1 MNKYVF
7 KILNYL
13 LEKYERS
20 VLSKQ
25 GSNLNLQIKVK
36 ITKLFSKYDDSD
48 YYVQRLLID
57 EACYYLNDLHLII
70 ISVDD
75 GISEISLSLIDK
87 HIKKAYQLVNRIY
100 LPDYRQET
108 ISFLK
113 SICFSKDWLNVFRNE
128 MINKLENYQS
138 INKYLSID
146 NNQEIRDISKVLQAL
161 INQEK
166 EISFRKFSVTVLKDS
181 KRLEIIK
188 GKVINIINDYC
199 GIDFQNDDELF
210 GYFNVIKNPGFIY
223 LNGQIKISLN
233 GQVVDI
239 GKLNSPFSLTTENI
253 KLLKIL
259 EIKDDNVL
267 TIENLTSF
275 YDTVLDNTL
284 IIYLG
289 GYHNA
294 LRRELLLKIFQFN
307 SMLNYYHF
315 GDIDAGGFYIYL
327 HLIEKT
333 KIPFKTIAMDKDVL
347 IKYQEYTK
355 RLTAN
360 DRKRLIKLKDVI
372 DNDVISYMLEN
383 DCKLEQEIVE
393 LRF

>member
-1 MNKYVF
+1 MV
-7 KILNYL
+7 
-13 LEKYERS
+13 
-20 VLSKQ
+20 
-25 GSNLNLQIKVK
+25 
-36 ITKLFSKYDDSD
+36 
-48 YYVQRLLID
+48 
-57 EACYYLNDLHLII
+57 II

-333 KIPFKTIAMDKDVL
+333 KMPFKTIAMDKDVL

-393 LRF
+393 LQF